1 MGTTKLTIVQKA
13 EMEFEITSGLLAET
27 MIEMK
32 AALTLSGYPQE
43 EKEEKMTG
51 DKALQILAKSE
62 SLGSFKDLKDLVARL
77 TRKEEDLSRK
87 YDRDLEIFKNAR
99 LDTIDKTLV
108 WIEDILK
115 GINEYLEEENLSGMN
130 IEIAKNKRYLLQS
143 ITNKLTGKTE

>member
-1 MGTTKLTIVQKA
+1 MGTTKLTLVQKA

-51 DKALQILAKSE
+51 DEALQILAKSE

-115 GINEYLEEENLSGMN
+115 GINEYLGEENLSGMN

>member
-1 MGTTKLTIVQKA
+1 MDTTKLTPMQKA
-13 EMEFEITSGLLAET
+13 EMEFEITSGLLADT

-43 EKEEKMTG
+43 KKEEKMTG
-51 DKALQILAKSE
+51 DEALKILARSE

-77 TRKEEDLSRK
+77 THKEEDLSRK
-87 YDRDLEIFKNAR
+87 YDRDLKIFKNAR

-130 IEIAKNKRYLLQS
+130 IEIAKNKRYLLES
-143 ITNKLTGKTE
+143 IMNKLTGKIE